1 MPPTDP
7 DYARIQALYAK
18 ARAIKAKEDAAAAIK
33 KEASRPPTAAEKRD
47 AICAA
52 DFRRQWNWTTLFFA
66 WLFLANAAGI
76 YFFTKGFLLTR
87 LVLEEHSTCE
97 VPPRAYTPGSAGEGC
112 WHPRSFEKAVVVI
125 VDALRY
131 DFAVPVNG
139 TEEQPALACHNAL
152 PFLYETAVKEPHNA
166 FLLPF
171 IADPPTTTL
180 QRLKGLTTGTLP
192 TFIDA
197 GSNFAG
203 TAIEEDNLLAQLK
216 VAGKRIAHLG
226 DDTWTALFPG
236 YFEENVSRA
245 YDSFNVWD
253 LHTVDNGVVEHALP
267 LLKQKPAGAAGV
279 GKEDWDVLI
288 AHFLGV
294 DHAGHR
300 YGPDHPAMTA
310 KLAQMDVVLRDI
322 VAALDDDTLLV
333 VMGDHGM
340 DAKGDHGGESDD
352 EVQAALWMYSRRGIF
367 GRTAPETLLPPSSA
381 KDARAVNQID
391 LVPTLAL
398 LLGLPIPFN
407 NLGRPIEEA
416 FAGRKGNDWANL
428 ASVAAMTAAGVERY
442 QDAYFKARGI
452 EEGNAG
458 TRALWGGAQEALE
471 RSLGGEK
478 GTYKR
483 AYELLTAYQRETLD
497 ICRGLW
503 ARFDVTSMVQGL
515 AILAASLVV
524 LLLFARN
531 AGTDSPVMSPELEQ
545 AELQLEKNGVD
556 VPANTDADGMDS
568 EPDDFTTSVVK
579 GAFIG
584 ILAGA
589 SLGVTASSLS
599 PEPSTIND
607 TLLGATACSLLAALI
622 AALGSPLPYRA
633 PFPTTPWSFLAL
645 LLPALPAI
653 GFGANSFTIWEDQIL
668 LYLLSTLGL
677 IFLFASFSLPSPERT
692 LGITQ
697 AVLFTVL
704 TWLASL
710 SKLCR
715 EEQMPFCRST
725 YYASATSSTSAPW
738 QLALPYL
745 TTLLLPSVLK
755 SYLLP
760 SRNYRGPAPLFLN
773 TLRAGLFA
781 CAIFWT
787 LDAAD
792 DGAWFPFLPTGLLKT
807 ARVAIAQV
815 VLGIGF
821 VAGPVAYAYSSPCV
835 SITRAATQGPSSTA
849 APAAASSRMT
859 VTVLGYANAQGS
871 SFLLL
876 FSSLLLPLLLL
887 QKPMGA
893 FALALGAW
901 QILALAELVDVLKLR
916 ESPIAPVA
924 LALMGSFYYFKTGHQ
939 ATLASLQWE
948 SAFVPLHAVVYPWSP
963 LMVGLNTFGGPIL
976 AGLGVPLVVLWK
988 REVRGGG
995 VAGEVARG
1003 VAWWLL
1009 VVLGWG
1015 AVTAGGAGWLRR
1027 HLMLYRVFSP
1037 KWMMAGGTG
1046 LVVQVVVGVVVWLG
1060 VGRCVG
1066 GVGEVFGWV

>member
-18 ARAIKAKEDAAAAIK
+18 ARTLKAQEAAAAAIK
-33 KEASRPPTAAEKRD
+33 KEASRLPTAAEKRD
-47 AICAA
+47 AICSA

-66 WLFLANAAGI
+66 WLFLVNAAGM

-97 VPPRAYTPGSAGEGC
+97 LPPRQYTQDPAGGC

-203 TAIEEDNLLAQLK
+203 TAIEEDNLLKQLK

-253 LHTVDNGVVEHALP
+253 LHTVDNGVIEHALP
-267 LLKQKPAGAAGV
+267 LLISKPIAAEGV
-279 GKEDWDVLI
+279 GKEDWD
-288 AHFLGV
+288 

-367 GRTAPETLLPPSSA
+367 GRTAPETLLPPVSA
-381 KDARAVNQID
+381 KDPRAVNQID

-428 ASVAAMTAAGVERY
+428 ANVEAMTAAGVERY

-515 AILAASLVV
+515 AIMAASLVV

-589 SLGVTASSLS
+589 SLGPAVSSQPSSL
-599 PEPSTIND
+599 PS
-607 TLLGATACSLLAALI
+607 
-622 AALGSPLPYRA
+622 A
-633 PFPTTPWSFLAL
+633 PPS
-645 LLPALPAI
+645 LPALPAI

-668 LYLLSTLGL
+668 LFLLTTLGL

-697 AVLFTVL
+697 AVLFTLL

-745 TTLLLPSVLK
+745 TTLLLPSV
-755 SYLLP
+755 
-760 SRNYRGPAPLFLN
+760 
-773 TLRAGLFA
+773 
-781 CAIFWT
+781 
-787 LDAAD
+787 
-792 DGAWFPFLPTGLLKT
+792 
-807 ARVAIAQV
+807 

-835 SITRAATQGPSSTA
+835 SITRAAPQGPSSTA
-849 APAAASSRMT
+849 APAAAGSRMT

-871 SFLLL
+871 SYLLL
-876 FSSLLLPLLLL
+876 LSSLLLPLLLL

-988 REVRGGG
+988 RE
-995 VAGEVARG
+995 
-1003 VAWWLL
+1003 
-1009 VVLGWG
+1009 
-1015 AVTAGGAGWLRR
+1015 
-1027 HLMLYRVFSP
+1027 
-1037 KWMMAGGTG
+1037 
-1046 LVVQVVVGVVVWLG
+1046 
-1060 VGRCVG
+1060 
-1066 GVGEVFGWV
+1066 

>member
-1 MPPTDP
+1 MASSSP

-18 ARAIKAKEDAAAAIK
+18 AREIKAKEDAAAAIK
-33 KEASRPPTAAEKRD
+33 KEASRLPTGAEQPD
-47 AICAA
+47 ALGAA
-52 DFRRQWNWTTLFFA
+52 DFRRQWNWTTLFFT
-66 WLFLANAAGI
+66 WLFLVNAAGI

-87 LVLEEHSTCE
+87 LVLEEHSTCAD
-97 VPPRAYTPGSAGEGC
+97 PPRHYTPDSAREGC

-139 TEEQPALACHNAL
+139 TEEQPVLACHNAL

-203 TAIEEDNLLAQLK
+203 TAIEEDNLLMQLK
-216 VAGKRIAHLG
+216 VAGRRIAHLG

-236 YFEENVSRA
+236 YFEEKVSRA

-253 LHTVDNGVVEHALP
+253 LHTLDNGVIEHVMP
-267 LLKQKPAGAAGV
+267 LLKSKPKSAEGV

-310 KLAQMDVVLRDI
+310 KLAQMEDLRRDL
-322 VAALDDDTLLV
+322 VAALHDDTLLV
-333 VMGDHGM
+333 VMGDHG
-340 DAKGDHGGESDD
+340 DD
-352 EVQAALWMYSRRGIF
+352 VVQAALWMYSRRGIF
-367 GRTAPETLLPPSSA
+367 GRTAPETLLPPASA

-458 TRALWGGAQEALE
+458 TRALWGGAQEALQ

-515 AILAASLVV
+515 AIMAASLVV

-531 AGTDSPVMSPELEQ
+531 AGTDSPVMSPELEP
-545 AELQLEKNGVD
+545 AELLLE
-556 VPANTDADGMDS
+556 
-568 EPDDFTTSVVK
+568 ERYDFTTSVVK

-607 TLLGATACSLLAALI
+607 TLLGATACSLLAA
-622 AALGSPLPYRA
+622 ARPGPGHPPPLPR
-633 PFPTTPWSFLAL
+633 T
-645 LLPALPAI
+645 LPHNAVGSSSSSPP
-653 GFGANSFTIWEDQIL
+653 SR
-668 LYLLSTLGL
+668 
-677 IFLFASFSLPSPERT
+677 LPSRERA

-697 AVLFTVL
+697 AVLFTLL

-725 YYASATSSTSAPW
+725 YYASATSSTPAPW

-760 SRNYRGPAPLFLN
+760 SRNYRGLAPFFLN
-773 TLRAGLFA
+773 TLRAGLLA

-871 SFLLL
+871 SYLLL
-876 FSSLLLPLLLL
+876 LSSLLLPLLLL

-976 AGLGVPLVVLWK
+976 AGLVVPLADAVEEDAAPDQIIVKSDPLPEEEDTRRPGPPLEKGHGPVVHQK
-988 REVRGGG
+988 
-995 VAGEVARG
+995 
-1003 VAWWLL
+1003 
-1009 VVLGWG
+1009 
-1015 AVTAGGAGWLRR
+1015 
-1027 HLMLYRVFSP
+1027 
-1037 KWMMAGGTG
+1037 
-1046 LVVQVVVGVVVWLG
+1046 
-1060 VGRCVG
+1060 
-1066 GVGEVFGWV
+1066 